1 MGGRGE
7 TLRREVG
14 LIMAGPLSHIRVL
27 DLSRVLAGPWAG
39 QNMADLGAEV
49 IKVERP
55 KTGDDSR
62 AYGPPWMKDEQGNET
77 SEAAYFMA
85 ANRGKKSITV
95 NLTHPEGQALVRE
108 LAAKCDVLIENYKV
122 GDLDRYGLGYKDLSK
137 INPGL
142 VYCSVTG
149 FGQTGPFRE
158 KPGYDFM
165 AQGMAGLMSVT
176 GIPDGE
182 PGGGPMRV
190 GVPVIDIFTG
200 MYATIG
206 INAALANRAVT
217 GLGQHV
223 DVALLDSCIALLAN
237 QGMTYLAT
245 GESPQRLGNTHP
257 SIVPYQVFPTADG
270 SVILACGNDN
280 LFAKFCAAA
289 HREDLPQDERFTKN
303 ANRVKHRATLV
314 PVLEDIF
321 KQRSTE
327 DWVNALETAG
337 VPCGPIN
344 TVAQAFANPQVQS
357 RGMQI
362 QLPHPLAGQVPL
374 MGSPMKFSDTPI
386 EHKLPPPVL
395 GQHAEE
401 ILEQVLG
408 MDATAREK
416 LRASGAMSA

>member
-1 MGGRGE
+1 
-7 TLRREVG
+7 
-14 LIMAGPLSHIRVL
+14 
-27 DLSRVLAGPWAG
+27 
-39 QNMADLGAEV
+39 MADLGAEV

-62 AYGPPWMKDEQGNET
+62 AYGPPWMKDEQGKET

-95 NLTHPEGQALVRE
+95 NLTHPEGQALIRE
-108 LAAKCDVLIENYKV
+108 LAIKCDVLIENYKV
-122 GDLDRYGLGYKDLSK
+122 GDLDRYGLGYKDLSNL
-137 INPGL
+137 NPGL
-142 VYCSVTG
+142 IYCSVTG

-237 QGMTYLAT
+237 QGMTYLST

-257 SIVPYQVFPTADG
+257 SIVPYQVFPTSDG

-374 MGSPMKFSDTPI
+374 MGSPMKFSGTPI

-395 GQHAEE
+395 GQHSEE

-408 MDATAREK
+408 MDAPAREK

>member
-1 MGGRGE
+1 
-7 TLRREVG
+7 
-14 LIMAGPLSHIRVL
+14 
-27 DLSRVLAGPWAG
+27 VLAGPWAG

-95 NLTHPEGQALVRE
+95 NLTHPEGQALIRE
-108 LAAKCDVLIENYKV
+108 LATKCDVLIENYKV

-137 INPGL
+137 LNPGL
-142 VYCSVTG
+142 IYCSVTG

-237 QGMTYLAT
+237 QGMTYLST

-257 SIVPYQVFPTADG
+257 SIVPYQVFPTSDG

-280 LFAKFCAAA
+280 LFAKFVATAG
-289 HREDLPQDERFTKN
+289 REDLSQDERFAKN

-314 PVLEDIF
+314 PVLEAIF

-374 MGSPMKFSDTPI
+374 MGSPMKFSGTPI
-386 EHKLPPPVL
+386 EHKLAPPVL

-408 MDATAREK
+408 MDAPAREK
-416 LRASGAMSA
+416 LRATGAMSA

>member
-1 MGGRGE
+1 
-7 TLRREVG
+7 
-14 LIMAGPLSHIRVL
+14 MAGPLSHIRVL

-95 NLTHPEGQALVRE
+95 NLTHPEGQALVRD

-200 MYATIG
+200 MYATIA
-206 INAALANRAVT
+206 INAALAHRAVT
-217 GLGQHV
+217 GVGQHV

-237 QGMTYLAT
+237 QGMTYLST

-280 LFAKFCAAA
+280 LFAKFCVAA

-321 KQRSTE
+321 KQRSTD

-374 MGSPMKFSDTPI
+374 MGSPMKFSGTPI
-386 EHKLPPPVL
+386 EHKLAPPVL

-408 MDATAREK
+408 MDAPAREK